1 MGRLSITP
9 ELVKR
14 ASDRF
19 TTDTEAA
26 DYLGVDVSKYRRF
39 CIGFGIRASSQLQK
53 GPVGEVPTLDEEDEP
68 SGDEY

>member
-14 ASDRF
+14 ASERF

-26 DYLGVDVSKYRRF
+26 DYLGVEVSKYRRF

-53 GPVGEVPTLDEEDEP
+53 GTLLEAPLPDEEDELG
-68 SGDEY
+68 GDDD